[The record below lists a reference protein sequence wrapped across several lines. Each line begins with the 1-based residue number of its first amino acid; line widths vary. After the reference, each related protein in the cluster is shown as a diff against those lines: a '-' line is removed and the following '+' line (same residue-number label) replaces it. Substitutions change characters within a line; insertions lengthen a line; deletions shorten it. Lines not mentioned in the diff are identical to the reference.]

1 MLRQFTAHM
10 NILNMIKVM
19 SSIYFAGIWSWRV
32 RAAGD
37 QDKAERIDLAIEMA
51 WQNRNRGLP
60 DNKLTIW
67 QKRIKVM
74 VYLLWVLNMTDTV
87 FSILAKWQQVDS
99 KLVVFFQLNVLY
111 IFIVSAEAGHK

>member
-1 MLRQFTAHM
+1 M
-10 NILNMIKVM
+10 NILNMIKVI
-19 SSIYFAGIWSWRV
+19 SSIYFAGIWSWRG
-32 RAAGD
+32 RAARD
-37 QDKAERIDLAIEMA
+37 QDIIDKAQRIDLAIEMA

-99 KLVVFFQLNVLY
+99 KLAVFFQLNVLY

>member
-1 MLRQFTAHM
+1 M
-10 NILNMIKVM
+10 
-19 SSIYFAGIWSWRV
+19 
-32 RAAGD
+32 RAARD
-37 QDKAERIDLAIEMA
+37 QDMLDKAQRIDLAIEMA

-74 VYLLWVLNMTDTV
+74 VYVLWVLNMTDTV